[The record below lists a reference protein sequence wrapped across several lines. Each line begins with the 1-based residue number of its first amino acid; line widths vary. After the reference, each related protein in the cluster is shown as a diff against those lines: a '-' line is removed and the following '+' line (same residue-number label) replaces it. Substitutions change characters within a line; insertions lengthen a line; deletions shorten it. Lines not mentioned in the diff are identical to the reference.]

1 MKLRKTYAVAALL
14 CIVLTMTSCSAY
26 EKALSGT
33 FEKSAEL
40 MEDAYK
46 NFEEAKNIIEEA
58 VGGTGKSADSTSET
72 NAVASTETVEAK
84 ATETTTNRESE
95 KETEGTKETEITE
108 TTVPTTPPATAGT
121 SLDGYY
127 GKPLVDFMDKVSEL
141 GYTATYFNQGSDYT
155 SILGF
160 YSREDCASFVVG
172 NVEED
177 AESKTVV
184 VELLLKENLESAKAE
199 AALEE
204 KLTVVSAWLA
214 AKNYGKSLYGED
226 FKIHNFAK
234 KIAEYAQDE
243 NTWFLK
249 AKCTVAG
256 AEKTCEVLV
265 SGTTDAPEV
274 TSFDVY

>member
-1 MKLRKTYAVAALL
+1 MKLKRTICIIAVLALAL
-14 CIVLTMTSCSAY
+14 AMTACGN
-26 EKALSGT
+26 ET
-33 FEKSAEL
+33 P
-40 MEDAYK
+40 
-46 NFEEAKNIIEEA
+46 
-58 VGGTGKSADSTSET
+58 ADSTT
-72 NAVASTETVEAK
+72 VAPTTVATTAAVTEPAETVAK
-84 ATETTTNRESE
+84 L
-95 KETEGTKETEITE
+95 
-108 TTVPTTPPATAGT
+108 
-121 SLDGYY
+121 LDGYY
-127 GKPLVDFMDKVSEL
+127 GKPLVEFMDKVSEL

-160 YSREDCASFVVG
+160 YSEEDCASFVVG

-177 AESKTVV
+177 AENKTVV
-184 VELLLKENLESAKAE
+184 VDLLLKENLESAEAE

-226 FKIHNFAK
+226 FEIHNFTK
-234 KIAEYAQDE
+234 KIAEYAEDE

-256 AEKTCEVLV
+256 VEKTCEVLV
-265 SGTTDAPEV
+265 SGTTAAPEV